1 MDEGRSEKNSGTE
14 PVTVSREEETLLALK
29 RELPDYVVES
39 FMATGYDTLQVIAK
53 MDTSRN
59 PGNSLEEIE
68 QFIST
73 EFIEDPHFAR
83 GITSIHTFKFLPGDR
98 QRIINFI
105 SNIRKN
111 LDQEEKAKRLN
122 TKRTA
127 TKSNHAQS
135 IKRKK
140 ENSDTDVVSNDTGDL
155 LDQAKAVTMVQ
166 QQICKWQRS
175 QSSSKIKELKE
186 NEHFEI
192 NTSTLDHSTS
202 GFCVTISCKMCGHK
216 STLGF
221 KDHTV
226 LLSNYTRHVNK
237 CIEKADPC
245 PQLPEIVKYKNIF
258 HH

>member
-83 GITSIHTFKFLPGDR
+83 GVTSIYTFKFLPGDR
-98 QRIINFI
+98 QRIINFV

-122 TKRTA
+122 IKRTA
-127 TKSNHAQS
+127 TKSNHAQF

-175 QSSSKIKELKE
+175 QSSSKIKELKM
-186 NEHFEI
+186 
-192 NTSTLDHSTS
+192 S
-202 GFCVTISCKMCGHK
+202 ISRLILPPW
-216 STLGF
+216 T
-221 KDHTV
+221 TV
-226 LLSNYTRHVNK
+226 LVAFVLQYPARCVD
-237 CIEKADPC
+237 IKAHSDLKITLCYYRITPGMSTN
-245 PQLPEIVKYKNIF
+245 V
-258 HH
+258 